1 MKYYYTFLFK
11 KNNLFVLSGKSEY
24 SAITSM
30 SNDPSEMYEKQVQKK
45 IVYLKQKIF
54 CDSKKAFTVTFD

>member
-1 MKYYYTFLFK
+1 
-11 KNNLFVLSGKSEY
+11 
-24 SAITSM
+24 M

-54 CDSKKAFTVTFD
+54 CDSEKAFTVTFD